1 MAPSLWDQV
10 TAFLATHASSNL
22 QHLTSRRG
30 LVASLTDDDFSGTL
44 HYLLVFA
51 VSPHHLEVVLHLCV
65 YQIASWTISWIK
77 GLLVLWD
84 FRVYPFPLTIE
95 YWRCNLVIL
104 NFRPSFR
111 LFLVLMRGLVVC
123 SFLFPLI
130 LTIWKQKR
138 IFLVSQNRKKIHV
151 GDVTDM
157 INLKKIK

>member
-22 QHLTSRRG
+22 QHPTSRRG

-44 HYLLVFA
+44 HYLLVLA

-123 SFLFPLI
+123 SFLFPFMMGVPDYHEKYFPCFDHGYLCEDMPH
-130 LTIWKQKR
+130 
-138 IFLVSQNRKKIHV
+138 VSCMV
-151 GDVTDM
+151 A
-157 INLKKIK
+157 

>member
-44 HYLLVFA
+44 HYLLVLA

-123 SFLFPLI
+123 SFLSPLI
-130 LTIWKQKR
+130 
-138 IFLVSQNRKKIHV
+138 NA
-151 GDVTDM
+151 G
-157 INLKKIK
+157 LKKEKRKIRLNVCLWDVLECLLELF

>member
-22 QHLTSRRG
+22 QHLTSLRG
-30 LVASLTDDDFSGTL
+30 LVTSLTDDDFSGTL

-111 LFLVLMRGLVVC
+111 LFLVLMRALVVC
-123 SFLFPLI
+123 SFLSPLI
-130 LTIWKQKR
+130 
-138 IFLVSQNRKKIHV
+138 NA
-151 GDVTDM
+151 G
-157 INLKKIK
+157 LKKEKRKIRLNVCLWDMLECLLELF